1 MTMNKKEAVTIL
13 SLIDSAFN
21 MNFANDDL
29 KTKLWLEQLM
39 MYADY
44 DRTLHKTKKY
54 IREQKYKPSLSEVM
68 DSKPTLVNESLIPEE
83 ETHEYRMKHDPEY
96 VKNRE
101 QLKKKWQKMK
111 SEWMNDDD

>member
-1 MTMNKKEAVTIL
+1 MTMTKKEAVTIL

-39 MYADY
+39 KFGDY
-44 DRTLHKTKKY
+44 DRTLYKSKKY
-54 IREQKYKPSLSEVM
+54 IREQKYRPTVSEIM
-68 DSKPTLVNESLIPEE
+68 DSKPVQVNESLIPEE

-111 SEWMNDDD
+111 SEWLNDDE